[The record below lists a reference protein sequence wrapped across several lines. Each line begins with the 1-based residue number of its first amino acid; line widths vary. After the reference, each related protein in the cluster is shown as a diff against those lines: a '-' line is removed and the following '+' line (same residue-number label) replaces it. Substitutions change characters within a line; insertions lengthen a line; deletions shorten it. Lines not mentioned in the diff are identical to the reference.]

1 MIKLALTNRFVNVL
15 AKKLVAK
22 FLAKKIGT
30 DGEVVINELYA
41 IEQDGKL
48 KIKINAEL
56 NISSDAAESMID
68 LL

>member
-1 MIKLALTNRFVNVL
+1 MIKLALTNKFVNVL

-30 DGEVVINELYA
+30 DGNVVINELYA
-41 IEQDGKL
+41 IEQDGRL

-56 NISSDAAESMID
+56 DISNEAAESIID